1 MHCDGKRVRL
11 GPVTAR
17 SGIRQRSCAI
27 RPIPRWTGRLS
38 SSAPLK
44 TAESSG
50 AVGRVSGFEATFSE
64 RPSMRDSMVARS
76 DRDALMA
83 ASRRRISA
91 VPNMVAKT
99 LRSVLR
105 SDARMDGAARAL
117 CHRLTHPCDLDLL
130 MYFSCHPLALLT
142 RKDLSRAVGYDA
154 RQIKASVDALV
165 AAKLLQ
171 GSSST
176 GRPRAELYRFTPGIW
191 TNVLPGLLQLAS
203 SADGR
208 HQLFQA
214 LKS

>member
-1 MHCDGKRVRL
+1 
-11 GPVTAR
+11 
-17 SGIRQRSCAI
+17 
-27 RPIPRWTGRLS
+27 
-38 SSAPLK
+38 
-44 TAESSG
+44 
-50 AVGRVSGFEATFSE
+50 
-64 RPSMRDSMVARS
+64 MRDSTVAWS

-91 VPNMVAKT
+91 APNMVAKT

-130 MYFSCHPLALLT
+130 MYFSRHPLALLT
-142 RKDLSRAVGYDA
+142 RKGLSRAVGYDA

-176 GRPRAELYRFTPGIW
+176 CRPRAELYRFTPGVW
-191 TNVLPGLLQLAS
+191 TTVLPGLLQFAS

-208 HQLFQA
+208 QQLFQA
-214 LKS
+214 LQS